1 MTDNLNLDGLSRQIN
16 PNNNQSTQL
25 NQANTG
31 QMQPSFNSS
40 SYNSLPPS
48 NIKKIVIIISFF
60 VLIILG
66 IVLYGFWYGSR
77 VVFYSE
83 KVNEIII
90 ASEVWLTGLD
100 NKEIYDNAVN
110 FDENKLYSLTKDL
123 EDQREI
129 YDKIKTKAEANLY
142 VLSNLTSPKKT
153 QQLSNDIK
161 EYLEL
166 GEKLSEEGIY
176 SIDLFNS
183 ALDFFR
189 DALNESR
196 KLNNKDLSALNKE
209 QGLVALKNPVKRWQE
224 ALERLKVPQSMKETH
239 DKVLKTVKELSLAI
253 ENGNQEALSSIDNP
267 FVSIDS
273 SAIQSDYEKSYQ
285 RIDELLEIIK
295 KDSEKLKKSNF
306 VLF

>member
-1 MTDNLNLDGLSRQIN
+1 MTDNLNFDSLSSQIN
-16 PNNNQSTQL
+16 PNNNQPTQL
-25 NQANTG
+25 SQSNTD
-31 QMQPSFNSS
+31 QMQPSSNNN
-40 SYNSLPPS
+40 SYNNLPPS

-66 IVLYGFWYGSR
+66 FVLYGFWYGSR
-77 VVFYSE
+77 VVFYSG

-90 ASEVWLTGLD
+90 ASDDWLSGLD
-100 NKEIYDNAVN
+100 NKEIYDDAVN

-123 EDQREI
+123 EDQKEV

-142 VLSNLTSPKKT
+142 VLSNLTSSKKT

-166 GEKLSEEGIY
+166 GKKLSEEGIY

-196 KLNNKDLSALNKE
+196 KLNNEDLSALNEE

-224 ALERLKVPQSMKETH
+224 ALERLKVPQSMKETQ

-253 ENGNQEALSSIDNP
+253 EDGNQEALSSINNP

-273 SAIQSDYEKSYQ
+273 SAMQSDYEKSYQ
-285 RIDELLEIIK
+285 RIGELLEIIK